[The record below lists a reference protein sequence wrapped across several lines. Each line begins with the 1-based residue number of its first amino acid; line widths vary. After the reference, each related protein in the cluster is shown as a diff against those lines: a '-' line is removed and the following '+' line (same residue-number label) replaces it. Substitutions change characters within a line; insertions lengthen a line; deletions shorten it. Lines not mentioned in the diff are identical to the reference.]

1 MLCDAMDASRDAVVE
16 SIRAQSLAEEQPP
29 DQASCIRALQVMDK
43 KVADSFIRL
52 LCQLIVTVM
61 RTRNRPMMQ
70 QYAHTIAFLLIVS
83 GFDNGLVS
91 RCLFVIGEFLIHRFR
106 ARSELLRLTPRA
118 DEYITMTIHMAVDQ
132 IEDSIE
138 MSRLQSPAMLEELKK
153 MPPQDNSDL
162 EKIVAQL
169 EDLCKE
175 VTSGQSWTS
184 PMIQV
189 L

>member
-1 MLCDAMDASRDAVVE
+1 
-16 SIRAQSLAEEQPP
+16 
-29 DQASCIRALQVMDK
+29 MDK
-43 KVADSFIRL
+43 AVADSFIRL

-70 QYAHTIAFLLIVS
+70 QYAHTIAFLPIVS

-91 RCLFVIGEFLIHRFR
+91 RSLFVIGEFLIQRFR
-106 ARSELLRLTPRA
+106 ARSEFLRLTPRA
-118 DEYITMTIHMAVDQ
+118 DEYITMTIHMSIDQ

-138 MSRLQSPAMLEELKK
+138 MSRLQSPALLEELKK
-153 MPPQDNSDL
+153 MPPPEENSEL